1 MISRF
6 CAHAKSGGET
16 IVGDIRPPLIEGIKK
31 KDNDDTLSALT
42 ETNPYK
48 LQKQMAAQPPATQSS
63 AEASESKGGGS

>member
-1 MISRF
+1 M
-6 CAHAKSGGET
+6 
-16 IVGDIRPPLIEGIKK
+16 GDIRPPLIEGIKK

-48 LQKQMAAQPPATQSS
+48 LQKQMAAQPPATQSA